1 MWFILENNFKKPEDA
16 TFICGCWE
24 SATWERSCDGVG
36 LAGEKDTNG
45 LAIYNGKQS
54 DA

>member
-16 TFICGCWE
+16 TFTCGC
-24 SATWERSCDGVG
+24 WERSCDGVG